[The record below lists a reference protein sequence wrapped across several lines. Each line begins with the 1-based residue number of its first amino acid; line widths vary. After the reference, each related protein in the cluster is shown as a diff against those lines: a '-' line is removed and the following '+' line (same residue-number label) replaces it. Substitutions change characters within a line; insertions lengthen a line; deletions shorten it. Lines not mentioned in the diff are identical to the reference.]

1 MGVKQLKEQNPDL
14 NINIIDI
21 LSKIDNT
28 KTKKLIPFLIKLFKN
43 KIKEIV
49 DDNHYIDLDRRP
61 YVKEMSL
68 GLCDTQKSIILWILD
83 WYIGFDD
90 IENIPI
96 FVDYLDRGLI
106 DNKDISTYQT
116 MDDMVLEIGKAS
128 TKEMLSKDRK
138 NIMIVHDDDEWMF
151 FKPLTYNASVTYGYG
166 TKWCTSMKNESEYF
180 YRYSR
185 QGVLIYVINK
195 ITGKKFGIHSNNDVR
210 MGIYDETDKQ
220 IDSFETDIPK
230 DLIMKLFGLL
240 DLKNNQKNYELF
252 SDEEKAKCDKLNS
265 FERFLPEPQLDIPVP
280 MNGMIN
286 EVMPMPDP
294 LPLYLQRRMDNHMP
308 DDLPLYPNLR
318 IRREEVVNRWVP
330 ELDPNLHDPT
340 DDHNY
345 IVRDLIQQQISDMMF
360 KGDSAIDDLP

>member
-21 LSKIDNT
+21 LSNIDNT

-43 KIKEIV
+43 KNKEITN
-49 DDNHYIDLDRRP
+49 DNHYYDLERRP

-68 GLCDTQKSIILWILD
+68 GLCDTQKAIILWILD

-230 DLIMKLFGLL
+230 DLMMKLFGLL

-265 FERFLPEPQLDIPVP
+265 FERLIGEHEIPVP
-280 MNGMIN
+280 MEEIMPMPYPQRGMDN
-286 EVMPMPDP
+286 YMPDP
-294 LPLYLQRRMDNHMP
+294 LPLW
-308 DDLPLYPNLR
+308 PNLR

-330 ELDPNLHDPT
+330 ELDTNLHDPT

>member
-14 NINIIDI
+14 NINIIDV

-28 KTKKLIPFLIKLFKN
+28 KTKKLMPFLIKLFKN
-43 KIKEIV
+43 KNKEIIN
-49 DDNHYIDLDRRP
+49 DNHYYDLETRP

-68 GLCDTQKSIILWILD
+68 GLCDTQRSIILWILD
-83 WYIGFDD
+83 WFIGFDD

-96 FVDYLDRGLI
+96 FVDYLERGLI
-106 DNKDISTYQT
+106 DKKDISTYQT
-116 MDDMVLEIGKAS
+116 MDDMVLEIGKAA

-151 FKPLTYNASVTYGYG
+151 LKPLTYNASVTYGYG
-166 TKWCTSMKNESEYF
+166 TKWCTSMKNESDYF

-185 QGVLIYVINK
+185 EGVLIYVINK
-195 ITGKKFGIHSNNDVR
+195 ITGKKFGIHSNNVVR
-210 MGIYDETDKQ
+210 MGIFDETDKQ

-230 DLIMKLFGLL
+230 DLMMKLFGLL

-265 FERFLPEPQLDIPVP
+265 FERFMGEHEIPVP
-280 MNGMIN
+280 MEEVMN

-308 DDLPLYPNLR
+308 DVLPLYPNLR